1 MIIIHGRANFS
12 LLATVELS
20 LANRRDGEG
29 GEDHRVDGSG
39 AGQSELQ
46 GHGALQRVS
55 EPDPADRR
63 VEDQT
68 RKSKMDMQA
77 PALAV
82 DCFI

>member
-1 MIIIHGRANFS
+1 MGDKIHGRANFS

-20 LANRRDGEG
+20 LATRRDGKG

-46 GHGALQRVS
+46 GRGAYQRVS
-55 EPDPADRR
+55 EPYPADRR

-68 RKSKMDMQA
+68 RKMDMQA
-77 PALAV
+77 PAYL
-82 DCFI
+82 